1 MLTVLS
7 HLLRYFSLTFFP
19 IYAETIKRINSSTR
33 TGPTATHIRTETHTH
48 SGKVHLLM
56 HIFPAR
62 AQLFRRP
69 RPRPRPTQRSKA
81 KQSRD
86 KASSPSPVPVPLSLA
101 SRVNRVQRSV
111 CSLGTL
117 SLHTPASLCPP
128 LPWPDTVEDSMPTH
142 VACNFDFNR
151 IKMFCLYV

>member
-33 TGPTATHIRTETHTH
+33 TGPTPTHTRTHKHTH
-48 SGKVHLLM
+48 SGKVLLLM

-81 KQSRD
+81 KQS
-86 KASSPSPVPVPLSLA
+86 KAETRPATPSPPLSLSPCPSLA

-117 SLHTPASLCPP
+117 SLHTPVPLAPLCPGQIQ
-128 LPWPDTVEDSMPTH
+128 LKTRCRRTLRVILILI
-142 VACNFDFNR
+142 A
-151 IKMFCLYV
+151 